1 MNESINYKKVMDT
14 TCSRDNMI
22 LVDLMQKE
30 ENKGRTVSRTVQE
43 ANRLAQHFY
52 DNANHYKE

>member
-30 ENKGRTVSRTVQE
+30 ENNGRTVSRTVQE
-43 ANRLAQHFY
+43 ANRLAQHFLR
-52 DNANHYKE
+52 